1 MWRHMYVPGRHMYV
15 PGRHMYVPKG
25 PLPRDAAVMINP
37 R

>member
-1 MWRHMYVPGRHMYV
+1 MCRHMYVSGRHMYV